1 LSGPFSC
8 LRNQSP
14 QDIESFPYCPVI
26 QHDKKTKPG
35 PLSPSLKKHMKNNS
49 LFNNF
54 LILMLLVCSALA
66 LAGCATAIS
75 REGLKR
81 VDDDLDFSRLL
92 RDPQAH
98 MGKTVLFGGT
108 IIETEN
114 YPHRTVLA
122 VIQYPLGSGN
132 RPDAGKSSG
141 GRFLASTQEF
151 LDPAIYRPGRQ
162 VTVLGYVSGQEARP
176 LQERMYTY
184 PIIELSEIYLWPE
197 RAASPPGTGFHFGV
211 GIGIGF

>member
-1 LSGPFSC
+1 
-8 LRNQSP
+8 
-14 QDIESFPYCPVI
+14 
-26 QHDKKTKPG
+26 
-35 PLSPSLKKHMKNNS
+35 MKNNS
-49 LFNNF
+49 PLYNF
-54 LILMLLVCSALA
+54 SMLMLLVCAALA
-66 LAGCATAIS
+66 LASCATVIS

-98 MGKTVLFGGT
+98 MDKTVLLGGT

-114 YPHRTVLA
+114 YSHRTVLA
-122 VIQYPLGSGN
+122 VIQYPLGSGK
-132 RPDAGKSSG
+132 RPDSSKSSG
-141 GRFLASTQEF
+141 GRFLLSTTEF
-151 LDPAIYRPGRQ
+151 LDPAIYRLGRQ
-162 VTVLGYVSGQEARP
+162 VTVLGSVSGQETRP

-197 RAASPPGTGFHFGV
+197 RAASSAGTGFHFGV